1 MKKPKYSELDKV
13 DKYLMRFT
21 KTITYSTRSGYYNI
35 NGNIIRVSDHIGRNS
50 DGVFHIIIRPNAYLI
65 YHQDSAQIEVVSYKR
80 VLEFIRVITL
90 FKTSYLSAVYNPKIP
105 IENDNRKMIE
115 EALNIDIER
124 FTNGEINAI
133 ADIIKRRT

>member
-21 KTITYSTRSGYYNI
+21 KTITYSARSRYYNI
-35 NGNIIRVSDHIGRNS
+35 NGSIIRVSDHIGRNS

-80 VLEFIRVITL
+80 VLEFIRAITL
-90 FKTSYLSAVYNPKIP
+90 FKISHFNAAIYPKIAA
-105 IENDNRKMIE
+105 ESDNGKIVE
-115 EALNIDIER
+115 EALNIDIEK
-124 FTNGEINAI
+124 FTKGEINAI
-133 ADIIKRRT
+133 ASIIKRRT